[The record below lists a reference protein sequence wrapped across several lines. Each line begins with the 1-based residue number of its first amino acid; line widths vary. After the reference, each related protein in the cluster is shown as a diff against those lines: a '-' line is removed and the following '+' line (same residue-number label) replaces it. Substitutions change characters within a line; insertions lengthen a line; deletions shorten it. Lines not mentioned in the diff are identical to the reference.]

1 MAMFP
6 RVQSPCPYKD
16 RLASVMDGEHCRI
29 CKRDVIDLTHMT
41 DGGRREFISACEGE
55 VCVIYK
61 LPLRPALVAAAMAAS
76 VAALPA
82 AAQDAPAAVT
92 LYGDVAVPAEEDY
105 EEIIVGGIKDPKNTE
120 WVEDTADAA
129 IPELPV
135 VVEPAAAPVTSTA
148 AGPARS

>member
-41 DGGRREFISACEGE
+41 DDGRREFISACEGE

-61 LPLRPALVAAAMAAS
+61 LPLNPVLAAAAMAAS

-82 AAQDAPAAVT
+82 AAQDVPAPATVT

-120 WVEDTADAA
+120 WVEDAADAA
-129 IPELPV
+129 VPELPV
-135 VVEPAAAPVTSTA
+135 VVEPAAVTSKAT
-148 AGPARS
+148 GPARS